1 MSKYGQQPGELRIS
15 GSGLPGGTKVE
26 LDGQDIS
33 STLTGLTFRIGLDDR
48 PTAVLDV
55 VLWDLS
61 TAVENPKLVVPEA
74 THKLLVRL
82 GWTPPEGDGA
92 S

>member
-1 MSKYGQQPGELRIS
+1 MSKYGGQPGELRIS

-26 LDGQDIS
+26 LDGQDVS
-33 STLTGLTFRIGLDDR
+33 NSLTGLTFRIGLESR
-48 PTAVLDV
+48 PTAVLDI
-55 VLWDLS
+55 VLRDLS
-61 TAVENPKLVVPEA
+61 VAVENPGLVVPGA
-74 THKLLVRL
+74 TRELLIQL